1 MRRTLTVCRAGLSA
15 AAVVVLLSACGGSGD
30 HTSASSSSS
39 ARTSDSKTSAAA
51 QGGSEFCTKAATVES
66 TIASALANQS
76 DVAAVS
82 QALQT
87 AVAQI
92 RDIDPPEEIATDW
105 TALAGGIEQIAGAFG
120 SIDASNPSAV
130 ATFQQQAAQLEGQ
143 LSAPAANV
151 QNYLAK
157 NCGLGT
163 PTSTSAPTS

>member
-15 AAVVVLLSACGGSGD
+15 AAVVILLSACSGSGD
-30 HTSASSSSS
+30 DTSASSSSS
-39 ARTSDSKTSAAA
+39 PTSASETSAAA

-82 QALQT
+82 QTLQT

-92 RDIDPPEEIATDW
+92 RAIDPPAEIATDW

-130 ATFQQQAAQLEGQ
+130 ATFQQQAAALESQ
-143 LSAPAANV
+143 LSGPAANV

-157 NCGLGT
+157 SCGLGT
-163 PTSTSAPTS
+163 PTATSAPAS